1 MIQGQGIYINF
12 PDIKNK
18 LLDDSGIYIYNGIY
32 INFPDIKNKLL
43 DDSGTMGFIL
53 TFQI

>member
-1 MIQGQGIYINF
+1 MIHGIYINF

-18 LLDDSGIYIYNGIY
+18 LLDDSVTGIY
-32 INFPDIKNKLL
+32 INFPGIKNKLL

>member
-1 MIQGQGIYINF
+1 MIQG
-12 PDIKNK
+12 
-18 LLDDSGIYIYNGIY
+18 NGIY

-53 TFQI
+53 TFQAGIKIKLLDDSGTMRFILTFQV